1 MIQLSTDTYC
11 EILSFLTRN
20 QLDVISLVDRRSK
33 NLVQHYFPS
42 NRAPLRAMHELMV
55 GLDKRRKL
63 IYELHYDRHC
73 QNVKTFRDF
82 KFLQNL
88 QRHQRII
95 ILGLHMQNLNCDE
108 KLYEN
113 LYHTFDILHYTA
125 TVNKTIFGK
134 WTQDRNN
141 KLVVDFNHQ
150 PSVTVPDHSRPDLWF
165 GYVLLD
171 IVPMKFSEDKSFNLA
186 MYLNQHIDNLP
197 LSSVKM
203 RHEECNMRLIVTMH
217 WDLNTQQTKN
227 FFNVQFPTI
236 QHKLM
241 QWSQPVRA
249 LFFGVKHCGSKC
261 RDLFGEGRFWN
272 PRTGNEIQWHT
283 TEDLNNPLKWYNCEW
298 VILINNTLE

>member
-1 MIQLSTDTYC
+1 MIQLSTVTYC
-11 EILSFLTRN
+11 EILSFLTPN
-20 QLDVISLVDRRSK
+20 QLDVISLVNRRSE

-42 NRAPLRAMHELMV
+42 NRAPMRVMHELMV

-63 IYELHYDRHC
+63 IYELHYGQHC
-73 QNVKTFRDF
+73 QTVKTFRDF
-82 KFLQNL
+82 KNNNL
-88 QRHQRII
+88 
-95 ILGLHMQNLNCDE
+95 M
-108 KLYEN
+108 
-113 LYHTFDILHYTA
+113 
-125 TVNKTIFGK
+125 
-134 WTQDRNN
+134 
-141 KLVVDFNHQ
+141 VDFNHQ

-186 MYLNQHIDNLP
+186 MYLNQHINNLP

-217 WDLNTQQTKN
+217 CDLNTQTIN
-227 FFNVQFPTI
+227 FFNVHFQMI

-249 LFFGVKHCGSKC
+249 LFFGVKRCGFKC
-261 RDLFGEGRFWN
+261 RDVFGEGRFWN
-272 PRTGNEIQWHT
+272 PGTGNEIQWHT

-298 VILINNTLE
+298 VILINNKMEQHYN